1 MNELHIDIVFPFCP
15 RHCDYCDALTHTGR
29 VSDFERYANA
39 LERELRAVAAD
50 TQGRTVTSVRFSGGS
65 PVLLPSRS
73 TARILETLRSAYDVA
88 PDADIAL
95 EATCAGLSFD
105 ALGRYREAGIRF
117 LELGQETFDGP
128 QHDALGLCYPMN
140 SFIDARKLLGFC
152 KWDAYGMSL
161 LYGLPGQNAV
171 NLATSVTN
179 AVDFGCQ
186 EISLAPLRL
195 RPGSA
200 LKDKYGSDPSRFAAS
215 PRRAWPTDDDRRV
228 LRTAAIAQLEK
239 RGYARLTQHLLSRN
253 STLRASQRARCDDID
268 RLGVGVGAWSRL
280 GDGLYRTTTKLAR
293 YIEHADDPSA
303 TVDAVAH
310 LSSESASRRF
320 AAARLFSCE
329 GISAADHERRFG
341 TPLPREVIER
351 LCNLEERAWAVYDSG
366 RRRWTLTDEG
376 GFHYEK
382 VVNMLSEEDA

>member
-1 MNELHIDIVFPFCP
+1 M
-15 RHCDYCDALTHTGR
+15 
-29 VSDFERYANA
+29 
-39 LERELRAVAAD
+39 
-50 TQGRTVTSVRFSGGS
+50 
-65 PVLLPSRS
+65 
-73 TARILETLRSAYDVA
+73 
-88 PDADIAL
+88 
-95 EATCAGLSFD
+95 
-105 ALGRYREAGIRF
+105 
-117 LELGQETFDGP
+117 
-128 QHDALGLCYPMN
+128 
-140 SFIDARKLLGFC
+140 
-152 KWDAYGMSL
+152 
-161 LYGLPGQNAV
+161 
-171 NLATSVTN
+171 
-179 AVDFGCQ
+179 
-186 EISLAPLRL
+186 
-195 RPGSA
+195 
-200 LKDKYGSDPSRFAAS
+200 
-215 PRRAWPTDDDRRV
+215 

>member
-1 MNELHIDIVFPFCP
+1 M
-15 RHCDYCDALTHTGR
+15 
-29 VSDFERYANA
+29 
-39 LERELRAVAAD
+39 
-50 TQGRTVTSVRFSGGS
+50 
-65 PVLLPSRS
+65 
-73 TARILETLRSAYDVA
+73 
-88 PDADIAL
+88 
-95 EATCAGLSFD
+95 
-105 ALGRYREAGIRF
+105 
-117 LELGQETFDGP
+117 ELGQETFDGP

-215 PRRAWPTDDDRRV
+215 PRKAWPTDDDRRV